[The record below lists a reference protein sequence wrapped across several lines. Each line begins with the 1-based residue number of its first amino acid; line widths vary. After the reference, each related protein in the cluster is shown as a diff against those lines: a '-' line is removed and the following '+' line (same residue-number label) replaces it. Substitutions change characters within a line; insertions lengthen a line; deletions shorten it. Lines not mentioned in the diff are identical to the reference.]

1 MKLLQKS
8 EINALKARDTNR
20 EISEGL
26 KLSRRVDSLRELQ
39 QKEEVNLEKYRTETL
54 KAIKEQIKPLEA
66 KKEALEGEIKAMQG
80 KLDAMLPSIGTKREE
95 LRALSAELT
104 KWQKELEKKAEE
116 VLIQELDVA
125 EAFRK
130 AEKSLIKQV
139 KAEEKASLS
148 LEKTINNEL
157 ESNDTLQTARKIK
170 ERTEKDRKEIEYALQ
185 LRENALALK
194 ERAVREVEKDNT
206 KNAEANAIEKLQ
218 LADQRATM
226 QRQLERMKNLR
237 T

>member
-54 KAIKEQIKPLEA
+54 KAIK
-66 KKEALEGEIKAMQG
+66 
-80 KLDAMLPSIGTKREE
+80 EE